1 MTDTPRVRALPPDE
15 WTDDQRQVLEPL
27 VNDGEVLNI
36 FATLAHHPLLLKR
49 WLSFGTHV
57 MMTSTL
63 PARDRELVILR
74 TGWRCGS
81 DYEFGQHTVIGRQAG
96 LDDDEI
102 VAVTR
107 GPDDPSW
114 SAPDRLLLVATDEL
128 VDDHDLRD
136 ATWTAL
142 GHHYDTQQLIDLVFT
157 VGQYTLVSTALNT
170 LGIEREPGLEG
181 FPGD

>member
-1 MTDTPRVRALPPDE
+1 MTDTPRVRPIPADE
-15 WTDDQRQVLEPL
+15 WTDDQRQVLDPL
-27 VNDGEVLNI
+27 TNDGEVLNI

-63 PARDRELVILR
+63 PPREREIVILR
-74 TGWRCGS
+74 TGWRCQS
-81 DYEFGQHTVIGRQAG
+81 DYEFGQHAVIGRQTG
-96 LDDDEI
+96 LTDDEV

-107 GPDDPSW
+107 GPDDPGW
-114 SAPDRLLLVATDEL
+114 SDIDALLLAATDEL
-128 VDDHDLRD
+128 VDDHDLTD

-142 GHHYDTQQLIDLVFT
+142 SDHYDTQQLIDLVFT

-170 LGIEREPGLEG
+170 LGVEREAGLEG
-181 FPGD
+181 FPAP

>member
-1 MTDTPRVRALPPDE
+1 MTDTRRVPPIPPSD
-15 WTDDQRQVLEPL
+15 WTDDQRLVLDPL

-63 PARDRELVILR
+63 PPREREIVILR

-81 DYEFGQHTVIGRQAG
+81 DYEFGQHAVIGRQVG
-96 LDDDEI
+96 LTDDEV

-107 GPDDPSW
+107 GPDDPGW
-114 SAPDRLLLVATDEL
+114 SPVDRLLLTATDEL
-128 VDDHDLRD
+128 VDDHDLTD
-136 ATWTAL
+136 ATWQGL
-142 GHHYDTQQLIDLVFT
+142 SGHYDTQQLIDLVFT
-157 VGQYTLVSTALNT
+157 VGQYTLVSAALNT
-170 LGIEREPGLEG
+170 LGVAREEGLEG
-181 FPGD
+181 FPES